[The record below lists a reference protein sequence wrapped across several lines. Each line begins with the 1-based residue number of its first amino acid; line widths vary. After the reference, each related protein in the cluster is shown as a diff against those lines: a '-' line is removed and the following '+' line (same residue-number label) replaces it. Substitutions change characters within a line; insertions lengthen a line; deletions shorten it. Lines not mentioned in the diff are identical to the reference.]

1 MLDFN
6 NKSVNHICANIDDL
20 ASIWH
25 SHLCHINFGSMT
37 RLSTMSLILNF
48 TIIKGLK

>member
-6 NKSVNHICANIDDL
+6 NKSVNHICANVDDL

-25 SHLCHINFGSMT
+25 SRFYHINFGSVSAFHHEFNPEYH
-37 RLSTMSLILNF
+37 RS
-48 TIIKGLK
+48 